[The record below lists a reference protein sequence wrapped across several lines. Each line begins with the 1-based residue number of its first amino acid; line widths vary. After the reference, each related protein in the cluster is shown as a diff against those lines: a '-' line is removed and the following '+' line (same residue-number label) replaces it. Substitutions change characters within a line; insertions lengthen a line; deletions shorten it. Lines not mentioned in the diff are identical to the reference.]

1 MKLNWKA
8 LAGILLAAVAVF
20 IAVNVLYGD
29 SYKLLSGDVIN
40 NQEEMTQL
48 AEALL
53 NGEESELYDKYDITY
68 DIKAEGGTVRFCLPE
83 SEVGVYYVPANQPM
97 SAEDRVITDSWYYFE

>member
-8 LAGILLAAVAVF
+8 LAGILLAAVAMF

-40 NQEEMTQL
+40 NQEDMTQL
-48 AEALL
+48 AETLL
-53 NGEESELYDKYDITY
+53 SGGETDLYDKYEITY
-68 DIKAEGGTVRFCLPE
+68 DIEAKDGAVIFTVPD
-83 SEVGVYYVPANQPM
+83 SEIGVYYTADNQPI
-97 SAEDRVITDSWYYFE
+97 SGEDSFITDGWYYFE

>member
-8 LAGILLAAVAVF
+8 LAGILLAAVAMF

-40 NQEEMTQL
+40 IRQL
-48 AEALL
+48 RQSGQSFVSSG
-53 NGEESELYDKYDITY
+53 N
-68 DIKAEGGTVRFCLPE
+68 
-83 SEVGVYYVPANQPM
+83 
-97 SAEDRVITDSWYYFE
+97 